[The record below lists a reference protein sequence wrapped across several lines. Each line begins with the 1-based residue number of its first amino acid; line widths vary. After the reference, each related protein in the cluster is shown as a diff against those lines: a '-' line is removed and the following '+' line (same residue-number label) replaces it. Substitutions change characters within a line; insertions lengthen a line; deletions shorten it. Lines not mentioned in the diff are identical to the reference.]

1 MNLIQILT
9 TPNEQILWIL
19 RILFAFAEAFIYY
32 KFFSHILNMQ
42 KYSVGKITV
51 YVIIYSLPGI
61 AVSMF
66 MPYFSIAIPIL
77 LLLLLHFYF
86 KQDFKNSFLGLVW
99 TYTSFYVSS
108 CIIELLIRVIFKV
121 TITDAMTI
129 PLYFF
134 LITVSVLSLGYSFCF
149 IKDLKNLTQKV
160 LSKIPL
166 KNIIIANLIFG
177 LLAIFIQSSLVSTYK
192 NSVPSSLIIIN
203 ISSLVIYFSI
213 SIYGLVRTSQLE
225 QTQSDLETEK
235 IYNKTLSLLH
245 DNIRC
250 FKHDFNNIVQS
261 IGGYVALN
269 DMEGLRKY
277 YANLLED
284 CKETNNLNLLNP
296 ETINN
301 PSIYSLL
308 TNKYF
313 LASEKGIKMTFNVFT
328 DLSNINFNIYELTRI
343 LGILLDNAIE
353 AAQTTE
359 EKFIEIELKSTEK
372 KQLFIVTNSCTDDK
386 ISTTKIFEKGYSTK
400 EHNSGIG
407 LWKVHKILSK
417 NENVDLFTTV
427 NNHKFTQQLEVFYDK

>member
-1 MNLIQILT
+1 MNLIQTLT
-9 TPNEQILWIL
+9 TPNEQITWIM
-19 RILFAFAEAFIYY
+19 RIPFTFLETFIYY
-32 KFFSHILNMQ
+32 MFFSHILEIPE
-42 KYSVGKITV
+42 YSFKKVTIFVTSFSLVGL
-51 YVIIYSLPGI
+51 IIN
-61 AVSMF
+61 MF
-66 MPYFSIAIPIL
+66 MPYFSIVHPIL
-77 LLLLLHFYF
+77 FLLILHFYF
-86 KQDFKNSFLGLVW
+86 KQDLKKSFLGLIL
-99 TYTSFYVSS
+99 TYASFYVAS
-108 CIIELLIRVIFKV
+108 CIIELLMRSIFKV
-121 TITDAMTI
+121 TVTDIMII

-134 LITVSVLSLGYSFCF
+134 LITILVLALGYSFCY
-149 IKDLKNLTQKV
+149 IKNLKNISQKI

-166 KNIIIANLIFG
+166 KNIVITNFIFG
-177 LLAIFIQSSLVSTYK
+177 LIAIFIQSNLLARYK

-203 ISSLVIYFSI
+203 ISSLIIYFSI
-213 SIYGLVRTSQLE
+213 SIYGLIRTSQLE
-225 QTQSDLETEK
+225 QTKSELETEK

-261 IGGYVALN
+261 IGGYIALN
-269 DMEGLRKY
+269 DMEGLKKY
-277 YANLLED
+277 YSNLLED

-313 LASEKGIKMTFNVFT
+313 LATEKGIKMKFNVFT

-353 AAQTTE
+353 AAELTD
-359 EKFIEIELKSTEK
+359 EKLIEIELKSTEK
-372 KQLFIVTNSCTDDK
+372 KQLFIITNSCIDDK

-400 EHNSGIG
+400 ERNSGIG

-417 NENVDLFTTV
+417 NENLDLFTTV
-427 NNHKFTQQLEVFYDK
+427 SNHKFTQQLEIFYDN

>member
-1 MNLIQILT
+1 MN
-9 TPNEQILWIL
+9 
-19 RILFAFAEAFIYY
+19 
-32 KFFSHILNMQ
+32 
-42 KYSVGKITV
+42 
-51 YVIIYSLPGI
+51 
-61 AVSMF
+61 
-66 MPYFSIAIPIL
+66 
-77 LLLLLHFYF
+77 
-86 KQDFKNSFLGLVW
+86 
-99 TYTSFYVSS
+99 
-108 CIIELLIRVIFKV
+108 
-121 TITDAMTI
+121 I

-134 LITVSVLSLGYSFCF
+134 LVTVLVLALGYSFCF
-149 IKDLKNLTQKV
+149 IKNLKDVAQKV

-166 KNIIIANLIFG
+166 KNIIIVNLIFG
-177 LLAIFIQSSLVSTYK
+177 LIAIFIQSSLISNYRK
-192 NSVPSSLIIIN
+192 NIPSNLIIIN

-213 SIYGLVRTSQLE
+213 SIYGLIRTSQLE
-225 QTQSDLETEK
+225 QTKSELETEK

-261 IGGYVALN
+261 IGGYIALN
-269 DMEGLRKY
+269 DMDGLRKY
-277 YANLLED
+277 YRNLLED

-328 DLSNINFNIYELTRI
+328 DLSNINFNIYQLTRI

-353 AAQTTE
+353 AAELTE

-372 KQLFIVTNSCTDDK
+372 KQLFIITNSCIDDK

-400 EHNSGIG
+400 ERNSGIG

>member
-1 MNLIQILT
+1 MNLIQMLT
-9 TPNEQILWIL
+9 TPNEALFNVFTCILVLIETYL
-19 RILFAFAEAFIYY
+19 YY
-32 KFFSHILNMQ
+32 KFFSHLLNI
-42 KYSVGKITV
+42 GKVEPWKVCT
-51 YVIIYSLPGI
+51 YVLIYSASSLFI
-61 AVSMF
+61 
-66 MPYFSIAIPIL
+66 YFFAGFLSFINPITL
-77 LLLLLHFYF
+77 IILLHFLF
-86 KQDFKNSFLGLVW
+86 KQNLKNSFLGLLL
-99 TYTSFYVSS
+99 TYVSFYVAS
-108 CIIELLIRVIFKV
+108 CIVEITLRFLIGISV
-121 TITDAMTI
+121 TEIMKI
-129 PLYFF
+129 PLYYF
-134 LITVSVLSLGYSFCF
+134 ITSAIVLAIGYSFCY
-149 IKDLKNLTQKV
+149 IGRLKTKTLQT

-166 KNIIIANLIFG
+166 KSIVIANLILG
-177 LLAIFIQSSLVSTYK
+177 LLAIFVQSSLVSSYK
-192 NSVPSSLIIIN
+192 NTFPLNLIIIN
-203 ISSLVIYFSI
+203 ISSLVIYFSV
-213 SIYGLVRTSQLE
+213 SIYGLIRTTQLE
-225 QTQSDLETEK
+225 QTKSELETEK

-269 DMEGLRKY
+269 DMDGLRKY

-313 LASEKGIKMTFNVFT
+313 LASENGIKMTFNVFT

-353 AAQTTE
+353 AAQITE
-359 EKFIEIELKSTEK
+359 EKLIEIELKSTEK
-372 KQLFIVTNSCTDDK
+372 KQLFIITNSCTDDK

-427 NNHKFTQQLEVFYDK
+427 NNHKFTQQLEVFYNK

>member
-1 MNLIQILT
+1 MNLIEMLT
-9 TPNEQILWIL
+9 TPNEQIVKIL
-19 RILFAFAEAFIYY
+19 QIPLTFAEMFVYY
-32 KFFSHILNMQ
+32 LFFSHVLNI
-42 KYSVGKITV
+42 GKIKSWKVCT
-51 YVIIYSLPGI
+51 YVILSSIMSFIIYFFARYLSFLN
-61 AVSMF
+61 
-66 MPYFSIAIPIL
+66 PIML
-77 LLLLLHFYF
+77 LLFLHFLFKQSIKNSILGLLL
-86 KQDFKNSFLGLVW
+86 

-108 CIIELLIRVIFKV
+108 CITEIFLRLIWNISLND
-121 TITDAMTI
+121 ITNI
-129 PLYFF
+129 PLYYFAST
-134 LITVSVLSLGYSFCF
+134 IVVLLLAYSFCY
-149 IKDLKNLTQKV
+149 IGKLKNKLLQM

-166 KNIIIANLIFG
+166 KNIVIANMIFG
-177 LLAIFIQSSLVSTYK
+177 VLAIFIQSSLVSAYR
-192 NSVPSSLIIIN
+192 NIIPSNLMIIN

-213 SIYGLVRTSQLE
+213 SIYGLIRTSQLE
-225 QTQSDLETEK
+225 QTKSELENEK

-261 IGGYVALN
+261 IGGYIALN
-269 DMEGLRKY
+269 DMEGLKKY
-277 YANLLED
+277 YSNLLED

-313 LASEKGIKMTFNVFT
+313 LSTEKGIKMTFNVFT

-353 AAQTTE
+353 AAELTD

-372 KQLFIVTNSCTDDK
+372 KQLFIITNSCSDDK

-400 EHNSGIG
+400 ERNSGIG

-417 NENVDLFTTV
+417 NENLDLFTTV
-427 NNHKFTQQLEVFYDK
+427 NNHKFTQQLEIFY